1 MKRDWLAVTIIFW
14 SLTLVAIG
22 YMLALTGSQH
32 PLASG
37 LLWALII
44 LTIIHGIR
52 LAKIDR
58 FLKRRLDSIAR
69 APKPPQLPRSSSS
82 CGEPRRDTRQ
92 SLSCIHSSSELR
104 RT

>member
-14 SLTLVAIG
+14 SLSLVAIG

-44 LTIIHGIR
+44 LTVIHGIR

-58 FLKRRLDSIAR
+58 FLKRRLDKHCPR
-69 APKPPQLPRSSSS
+69 AQPLTERTRRPATQQFADPVPRPVSA
-82 CGEPRRDTRQ
+82 
-92 SLSCIHSSSELR
+92 
-104 RT
+104 